1 MISDFGGVLTSPLFE
16 SFAAWQRQSGL
27 SFEQLGQAM
36 ADATE
41 RSGLHPLYELE
52 KGTITEA
59 EFLGMLEA
67 RARAPARASAG
78 CADVY
83 FEHLHPNRPMIELMR
98 ELRGRGLRM
107 ALLTNNVREWEP
119 QWRAKL
125 PEIDEIFEV
134 VVDSAFVGMRK
145 PDREIYE
152 LTLERLG
159 DGLAAGECVFVDDVD
174 VNCETARVTGDARG
188 ALRRAPS
195 RPSPRSTAK
204 RSEPWN
210 RGPPTKIETRPV
222 ALFEMRSHWTGVL
235 RARGGSSIS

>member
-1 MISDFGGVLTSPLFE
+1 MSPDVPVRAVISDFGGVLTSPLFE

-27 SFEQLGQAM
+27 AFERLGQAM

-41 RSGLHPLYELE
+41 RNGLHPLYELE

-67 RARAPARASAG
+67 ELDPGTSLSGMR
-78 CADVY
+78 DVY
-83 FEHLHPNRPMIELMR
+83 FEHLQPNPAMIDLMR

-159 DGLAAGECVFVDDVD
+159 DGLAADECLFVDDVD
-174 VNCETARVTGDARG
+174 VNCEAARSVGMRAVHYVDAGQAISEIR
-188 ALRRAPS
+188 ALLDRAA
-195 RPSPRSTAK
+195 T
-204 RSEPWN
+204 
-210 RGPPTKIETRPV
+210 
-222 ALFEMRSHWTGVL
+222 
-235 RARGGSSIS
+235 

>member
-1 MISDFGGVLTSPLFE
+1 
-16 SFAAWQRQSGL
+16 
-27 SFEQLGQAM
+27 M
-36 ADATE
+36 AGATE
-41 RSGLHPLYELE
+41 RNSMHPLYELE

-67 RARAPARASAG
+67 ELDPGTSLSGMR
-78 CADVY
+78 DVY
-83 FEHLHPNRPMIELMR
+83 FEHLEPNPAMIDFMR

-145 PDREIYE
+145 PDREIYD

-159 DGLAAGECVFVDDVD
+159 DVDPTECLFVDDVD
-174 VNCETARVTGDARG
+174 VNCETAQSLGM
-188 ALRRAPS
+188 RAVHYLN
-195 RPSPRSTAK
+195 ADQAIA
-204 RSEPWN
+204 E
-210 RGPPTKIETRPV
+210 I
-222 ALFEMRSHWTGVL
+222 
-235 RARGGSSIS
+235 RAQT

>member
-1 MISDFGGVLTSPLFE
+1 MSDAVPVRAVISDFGGVLTSPLFE

-27 SFEQLGQAM
+27 SFERLGQAM
-36 ADATE
+36 SDAAE
-41 RSGLHPLYELE
+41 RNGIHPLYELE

-59 EFLGMLEA
+59 EFLRMLEA
-67 RARAPARASAG
+67 ELDPGTSLSGMR
-78 CADVY
+78 DVY
-83 FEHLHPNRPMIELMR
+83 FEHLHPNPAMIELMR

-145 PDREIYE
+145 PDPEIFE

-159 DGLAAGECVFVDDVD
+159 DVAAEECLFVDDVD
-174 VNCETARVTGDARG
+174 VNCETARSLGMHAVHYVDADQ
-188 ALRRAPS
+188 AIAAIRAY
-195 RPSPRSTAK
+195 T
-204 RSEPWN
+204 
-210 RGPPTKIETRPV
+210 
-222 ALFEMRSHWTGVL
+222 
-235 RARGGSSIS
+235 

>member
-1 MISDFGGVLTSPLFE
+1 
-16 SFAAWQRQSGL
+16 
-27 SFEQLGQAM
+27 M

-41 RSGLHPLYELE
+41 NNGMHPLYELE

-67 RARAPARASAG
+67 ELDPGTSLSGMR
-78 CADVY
+78 DVY
-83 FEHLHPNRPMIELMR
+83 FEHLHPNPAMIDLMR
-98 ELRGRGLRM
+98 DLRGRGLRM

-134 VVDSAFVGMRK
+134 IVDSAFVGMRK

-159 DGLAAGECVFVDDVD
+159 NGLEAGECLFVDDVD
-174 VNCETARVTGDARG
+174 VNCEMARTLGMRAVHYVDADQAIAEIEG
-188 ALRRAPS
+188 ALR
-195 RPSPRSTAK
+195 
-204 RSEPWN
+204 
-210 RGPPTKIETRPV
+210 V
-222 ALFEMRSHWTGVL
+222 
-235 RARGGSSIS
+235 

>member
-1 MISDFGGVLTSPLFE
+1 VISDFGGVLTSPLFE
-16 SFAAWQRQSGL
+16 SFAAWQRKSGL
-27 SFEQLGQAM
+27 SFERLGQAM

-41 RSGLHPLYELE
+41 RNSMHPLYELE

-67 RARAPARASAG
+67 ELDPGTSLSGMR
-78 CADVY
+78 DVY
-83 FEHLHPNRPMIELMR
+83 FEHLQPNPAMIDFMR

-125 PEIDEIFEV
+125 PEIDEIFEL

-159 DGLAAGECVFVDDVD
+159 DVSAEECLFVDDVD
-174 VNCETARVTGDARG
+174 VNCETARSLGMHAVHYLDADQ
-188 ALRRAPS
+188 AMA
-195 RPSPRSTAK
+195 
-204 RSEPWN
+204 E
-210 RGPPTKIETRPV
+210 I
-222 ALFEMRSHWTGVL
+222 
-235 RARGGSSIS
+235 RART